1 MNPSLKELQTRRG
14 KLQAERDRL
23 AHEAK
28 DAQRAVAEC
37 EKRLRAVEQELQ
49 AVQRQDV
56 QVSEHAILRYIER
69 GMPARVSI
77 TEIRDLIRDAVS
89 PYVDQLGNGK
99 YPLSAPQLGPIGI
112 NGLRAVVRDRVVV
125 TVE

>member
-1 MNPSLKELQTRRG
+1 MNPSLKELQTRHG

-23 AHEAK
+23 RHEAA

-37 EKRLRAVEQELQ
+37 ERRLRAVDQELQ
-49 AVQRQDV
+49 SVQRRDV

-69 GMPARVSI
+69 ALLDRVNV
-77 TEIRDLIRDAVS
+77 TEIKMWIFQQVA
-89 PYVDQLGNGK
+89 PYVDHLGNGK
-99 YPLSAPQLGPIGI
+99 YPLDH
-112 NGLRAVVRDRVVV
+112 GLRAVVRDRVVV

>member
-49 AVQRQDV
+49 AVQQQDV

-69 GMPARVSI
+69 ALLDRVNI
-77 TEIRDLIRDAVS
+77 MEIKMRIFQQVA

-99 YPLSAPQLGPIGI
+99 YPLDH
-112 NGLRAVVRDRVVV
+112 GLRAVVRDRVVV

>member
-23 AHEAK
+23 AQESR
-28 DAQRAVAEC
+28 DAQRALAEC
-37 EKRLRAVEQELQ
+37 EKRLRGVEDTLQ
-49 AVQRQDV
+49 SIPKEGL

-69 GMPARVSI
+69 TPPARI
-77 TEIRDLIRDAVS
+77 DIMEIKMRIFAQVA

-99 YPLSAPQLGPIGI
+99 YPLDH
-112 NGLRAVVRDRVVV
+112 GLRAVVRDRVVV